1 MNALVQRVTIQQAPQ
16 APPAPVDADRLA
28 QQIEQQVEQA
38 LQQSLG
44 KADQAEATREGVRA
58 AMDRMRAELEAAR
71 AQGRQVVIQPS
82 AQDMIPPQ
90 AVDISLAFFTMIAFI
105 VVGLP
110 LARAFARRMDRR
122 GQAARPPTLMS
133 HRACSGSSR
142 PWMPSPSRW
151 SGSPRTSG
159 TPPGSSPTCAVF
171 PRPAPATG
179 NSAARPSPSPARARS
194 GVPEPDVSCPAP
206 SSSTTSRTSGGW
218 WERCLPARDGT
229 SATRLTGAPAWP
241 PPWKPTLMSSCS
253 T

>member
-122 GQAARPPTLMS
+122 GQAA
-133 HRACSGSSR
+133 A
-142 PWMPSPSRW
+142 
-151 SGSPRTSG
+151 
-159 TPPGSSPTCAVF
+159 
-171 PRPAPATG
+171 ATD
-179 NSAARPSPSPARARS
+179 
-194 GVPEPDVSCPAP
+194 PDVAP
-206 SSSTTSRTSGGW
+206 RLQRIEQAVDAIAVEV
-218 WERCLPARDGT
+218 ERISENQRY
-229 SATRLTGAPAWP
+229 STRLIADMRGLPSASAGNWEQRREAEPVP
-241 PPWKPTLMSSCS
+241 REGQIRRP
-253 T
+253 